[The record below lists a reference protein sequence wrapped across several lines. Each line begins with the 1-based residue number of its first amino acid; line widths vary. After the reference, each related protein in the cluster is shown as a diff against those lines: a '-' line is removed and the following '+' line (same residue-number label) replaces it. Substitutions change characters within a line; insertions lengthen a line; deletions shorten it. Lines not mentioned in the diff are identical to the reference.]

1 MQVFER
7 LSYLRK
13 RVCYRQTP
21 LILCLIYKY
30 FASARRREGDELE
43 SRPNTAS

>member
-21 LILCLIYKY
+21 LIYKY